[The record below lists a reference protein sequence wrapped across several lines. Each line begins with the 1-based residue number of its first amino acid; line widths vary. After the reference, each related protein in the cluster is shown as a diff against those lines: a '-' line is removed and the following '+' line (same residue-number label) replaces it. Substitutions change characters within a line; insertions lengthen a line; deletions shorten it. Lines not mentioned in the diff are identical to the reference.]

1 MEATAEA
8 AEAASRALSERV
20 APLEGGLAQQ
30 SYAQEDLE
38 GRMHEAQAAM
48 EEVTSHVQSQL
59 EHVHRALQQEQQD
72 ATAAV
77 QVREFFPIGIESIE
91 LKGGKLGLP
100 ALTCGGTRCALSSP
114 ACVRCLFLYGPRGG
128 NVCCTFGQLDATSG
142 ERSGQRTREQPARVL
157 G

>member
-77 QVREFFPIGIESIE
+77 QVREFSPNPNLRDRIDRIKGWEAWTSCADVRRDAVCS
-91 LKGGKLGLP
+91 LKP
-100 ALTCGGTRCALSSP
+100 SMRALSFSLRP
-114 ACVRCLFLYGPRGG
+114 SRRECMLYFWAARRYLRGALG
-128 NVCCTFGQLDATSG
+128 SADA
-142 ERSGQRTREQPARVL
+142 
-157 G
+157 